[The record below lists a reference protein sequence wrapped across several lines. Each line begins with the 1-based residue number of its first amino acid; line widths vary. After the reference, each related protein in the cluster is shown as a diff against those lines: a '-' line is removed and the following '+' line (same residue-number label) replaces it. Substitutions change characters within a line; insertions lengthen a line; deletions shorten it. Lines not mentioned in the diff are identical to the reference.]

1 MAKTHNIL
9 ICDDSPVV
17 HRAMSRILSGQQ
29 AVTLFFAENG
39 KEGLDCLATQPI
51 DVLFLDLTMPVM
63 DGFEVLQ
70 ALAETSH
77 QTQVVVLSADVQRQA
92 MERCI
97 ALGAHQFLPKPFDPH
112 HLISVLKPLGIGLT
126 EAQRRYPGFPSNDE
140 YYMHAFKEVANVALG
155 RGAAIISDHFG
166 EFIKM
171 PLPNVARLTPGE
183 LEMAI
188 DDIKQQSELVAIAQR
203 FIGGGIHGE
212 ALVCLRGKD
221 VEQFGDRL
229 GFSQVDEHKN
239 EIVID
244 IANLMVS
251 SFLGAL
257 SEQINIPFSVRQ
269 PIVLEDYMIWSDG
282 ESVSTELFTVEYTY
296 RAESMDLECEV
307 LFMMDDSSTKVIKQV
322 MDTLH

>member
-1 MAKTHNIL
+1 VVRKQNIL

-17 HRAMSRILSGQQ
+17 HRAMSRMLSGQD

-39 KEGLDCLATQPI
+39 KEGLECLTNQDI
-51 DVLFLDLTMPVM
+51 DVMFLDLTMPVM

-70 ALAETSH
+70 VLSAREHETK
-77 QTQVVVLSADVQRQA
+77 TIILSADVQRQA

-97 ALGAHQFLPKPFDPH
+97 ELGAHHFLPKPFDPE
-112 HLISVLKPLGIGLT
+112 HLMSVLNKLGIYVVEGLDKSVPHQ
-126 EAQRRYPGFPSNDE
+126 AGDE
-140 YYMHAFKEVANVALG
+140 FIQAFKEVANVALG

-171 PLPNVARLTPGE
+171 PLPNVAKLCAGE

-188 DDIKQQSELVAIAQR
+188 DDIKQQSESVAIAQR
-203 FIGGGIHGE
+203 FVGGGIHGE

-221 VEQFGDRL
+221 VGVFGARL
-229 GFSQVDEHKN
+229 GFSQVDEHKS

-251 SFLGAL
+251 SFLVSL
-257 SEQINIPFSVRQ
+257 SEQMNIPFSVRQ
-269 PIVLEDYMIWSDG
+269 PIVLEDYMVWSDG
-282 ESVSTELFTVEYTY
+282 ECIKSELFTVEYTY
-296 RAESMDLECEV
+296 EADSLDLECDV
-307 LFMMDDSSTKVIKQV
+307 LFMMDNSSTLVIKKI
-322 MDTLH
+322 METLH